1 MLLLH
6 NIGHFT
12 ANVTQMCRMKS
23 IFFVAKM
30 MMHLVS
36 FLYLIANSSF
46 FTENKRTIK
55 KVNKNMLKTADEY
68 CYVTVLSMMDCC
80 HISTKF
86 LLAF

>member
-36 FLYLIANSSF
+36 FFYILLQIVVFLQKTKGQLKKLI
-46 FTENKRTIK
+46 
-55 KVNKNMLKTADEY
+55 KTCLRQLMNIA
-68 CYVTVLSMMDCC
+68 M
-80 HISTKF
+80 
-86 LLAF
+86 